1 MIWVLLGLSALTAAL
16 YGFWLGQQQVSMA
29 RSASKTAAIGALACI
44 SATSDGPWL
53 LTAALGF
60 SALGDYFLSRE
71 NDKAFLAGMAAF
83 FLAHLAYIPLFL
95 QLGEGFDLIA
105 ARWPIA
111 LGFGLY
117 ALIFYRIL
125 WPGLGGFRLP
135 VLGYCAAIT
144 GMGLAALGLALSG
157 GALFVLLGALAFVLS
172 DTVLALEKFRLPAAS
187 KTKPFAAYFVWFSYW
202 LAQCLIT
209 FGTLYP

>member
-1 MIWVLLGLSALTAAL
+1 VFEMIWVLLGLSALTAVL

-117 ALIFYRIL
+117 A
-125 WPGLGGFRLP
+125 
-135 VLGYCAAIT
+135 GYCAAIT
-144 GMGLAALGLALSG
+144 GMGLAALGLTLSG